1 MSVKRVLTIASAAA
15 LLGAFVGPA
24 AMASTHVT
32 SAKTGGIHYGGTL
45 NVGIDSDFVTLDP
58 ALSSALID
66 RQAFI
71 NIFDP
76 LLKLSP
82 QMKVEPN
89 LITHWRITNGGKTYY
104 LYLRHGVKF
113 QDGTPFNAQAIVY
126 NWRWDL
132 NPKNASP
139 RITNLELIRGMR
151 TPNPYE
157 LVVTLKA
164 PFAPFLSI
172 LAGRT
177 GMINS
182 PTAMRKEGS
191 GYPDHPVGTGPFE
204 VVSWNPEGNLVLKK
218 NPHYWQKGKPYLNR
232 VVYTPIVQPIQEYDA
247 LLTGQEDLIDSVP
260 YQDVNSIKSQPGIH
274 SEVMNGLGTT
284 SLELNTT
291 AGPLRNWHNR
301 SAIDYAINR
310 KALINL
316 IFFGHTRPA
325 YSQYPPSSWAYNP
338 NLKIPYSLADARKQL
353 KLAGDPKGFSLT
365 LQVVDSSTDEQM
377 GEAIASELG
386 KIGIQVKIEPLD
398 FTTLLENA
406 VNGNYQFNILG
417 WSGRPDPDQNSYAF
431 DTTGGSF
438 NYPKYSN
445 ADVNRFLLQARESTN
460 QSVRARLYNDAAKIV
475 LQQAPYVFIAYT
487 PVIQAWSTKV
497 HGFREYP
504 DDLMRL
510 TSVWLQ

>member
-1 MSVKRVLTIASAAA
+1 
-15 LLGAFVGPA
+15 
-24 AMASTHVT
+24 
-32 SAKTGGIHYGGTL
+32 
-45 NVGIDSDFVTLDP
+45 
-58 ALSSALID
+58 
-66 RQAFI
+66 
-71 NIFDP
+71 
-76 LLKLSP
+76 
-82 QMKVEPN
+82 
-89 LITHWRITNGGKTYY
+89 
-104 LYLRHGVKF
+104 
-113 QDGTPFNAQAIVY
+113 
-126 NWRWDL
+126 
-132 NPKNASP
+132 
-139 RITNLELIRGMR
+139 
-151 TPNPYE
+151 
-157 LVVTLKA
+157 
-164 PFAPFLSI
+164 
-172 LAGRT
+172 
-177 GMINS
+177 
-182 PTAMRKEGS
+182 
-191 GYPDHPVGTGPFE
+191 
-204 VVSWNPEGNLVLKK
+204 
-218 NPHYWQKGKPYLNR
+218 
-232 VVYTPIVQPIQEYDA
+232 
-247 LLTGQEDLIDSVP
+247 
-260 YQDVNSIKSQPGIH
+260 
-274 SEVMNGLGTT
+274 MNGLGTT